1 MILKTLPRKSISSP
15 SRVIKYILESKD
27 RIIDPKD
34 GGFILTHNLSGNN
47 VEEWINEY
55 LVNNSKRQYKSKSN
69 NIITHEFI
77 SFSELDCDKV
87 TPEILKDFA
96 EKFIALRGIQG
107 MYIAVPH
114 FKENPHIHFC
124 VGGLEYESGMS
135 FRMSKSEFARLKQSL
150 ETYQREQYPFL
161 EHSKIEH
168 GKGIKQEISDREAQ
182 LNIRKGKLSRKQ
194 ILKSILSEK
203 LPISQNLTDLK
214 QVLEE
219 QGIKIY
225 ERGGKLYGVQY
236 EGRNHR
242 FEKLGFLEQ
251 INDLEKRELSQHNR
265 YNELEEITQQKEE
278 MELKKMEL
286 DLDFVAGEMLKFESQ
301 TEKESS
307 NAEEQLASDRSVPDG
322 LNIIRN

>member
-27 RIIDPKD
+27 RIIDPKE
-34 GGFILTHNLSGNN
+34 GGFIITHNLSGNMD
-47 VEEWINEY
+47 EWPNEY
-55 LVNNSKRQYKSKSN
+55 LINESKRQYKRKSN
-69 NIITHEFI
+69 SNIITHEFI

-96 EKFIALRGIQG
+96 EKFIELRGIQG
-107 MYIAVPH
+107 MFLAVPH

-182 LNIRKGKLSRKQ
+182 LKIRKGKLSRKQ
-194 ILKSILSEK
+194 ILKNILSEK
-203 LPISQNLTDLK
+203 LPITQNLTDLK

-225 ERGGKLYGVQY
+225 ERAGKIYGVQY

-251 INDLEKRELSQHNR
+251 VNDLEKRELSQLNR
-265 YNELEEITQQKEE
+265 YNELEEITQQREGVE
-278 MELKKMEL
+278 IKKKEL
-286 DLDFVAGEMLKFESQ
+286 DLDLVSEEMIKLKSQ

-307 NAEEQLASDRSVPDG
+307 NAEEQLASDKSVPDG
-322 LNIIRN
+322 LNLIRN